1 MKSHFISLQYT
12 YTVYDMCSLT
22 YFHIPFHRKV
32 YSAAT
37 SQTLFMLL
45 NDQWIAL
52 LKITFSL
59 TLSLYTVQTN
69 NKDV

>member
-1 MKSHFISLQYT
+1 
-12 YTVYDMCSLT
+12 
-22 YFHIPFHRKV
+22 
-32 YSAAT
+32 
-37 SQTLFMLL
+37 MLL

-69 NKDV
+69 NKDVYIFYILGLNTS